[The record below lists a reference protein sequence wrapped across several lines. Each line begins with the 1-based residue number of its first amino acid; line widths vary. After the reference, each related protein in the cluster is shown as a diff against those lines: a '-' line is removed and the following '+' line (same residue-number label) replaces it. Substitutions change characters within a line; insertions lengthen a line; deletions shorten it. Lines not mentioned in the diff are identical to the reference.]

1 MPVPVLHRGLGP
13 FPDLARLAHV
23 HRRLADDLDRIARG
37 EHPKADDLQEAPLL
51 MEWKV
56 YLAPVP
62 HLTGIVLGHPYI
74 PDGHICHTSELFTF
88 DPTAGY
94 ARTLSRFY
102 RLLPRPVQGSVQ

>member
-1 MPVPVLHRGLGP
+1 MPVLHRGLGP

-37 EHPKADDLQEAPLL
+37 EHPEANDLQDAPLL

-56 YLAPVP
+56 YLAPIP

-74 PDGHICHTSELFTF
+74 PDGHTCRTSELFTF

-102 RLLPRPVQGSVQ
+102 RLLPRPMPGSVQ